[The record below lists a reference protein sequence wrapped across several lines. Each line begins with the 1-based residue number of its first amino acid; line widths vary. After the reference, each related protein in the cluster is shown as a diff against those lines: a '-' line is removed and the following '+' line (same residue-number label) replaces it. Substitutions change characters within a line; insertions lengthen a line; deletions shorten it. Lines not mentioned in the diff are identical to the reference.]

1 MSQPTAMPNLREN
14 SDLFSA
20 LYKLVCVRAQET
32 RLPIEVILCQVIY
45 QVTYE
50 MLLGGELP
58 CELIAGVV
66 EAAAVQLA
74 LDAETEEAKGGDQ

>member
-1 MSQPTAMPNLREN
+1 MSQSTAMPDLDGN
-14 SDLFSA
+14 SDLFRS
-20 LYKLVCVRAQET
+20 LYKMVCVRAQEA

-45 QVTYE
+45 QATYE

-66 EAAAVQLA
+66 EAAAAQLA
-74 LDAETEEAKGGDQ
+74 IDCDAEDAERGDQ